1 MHISAFRDA
10 LRTPDLRKK
19 ILFTLGLLAIYRLG
33 SVLPTP
39 GVDYSAIQRCIDVV
53 QDNSVYALINLFS
66 GGHFFSF
73 RSSRW
78 ESCPTSRP
86 ALFCNCSRWLSLD

>member
-39 GVDYSAIQRCIDVV
+39 GVY
-53 QDNSVYALINLFS
+53 
-66 GGHFFSF
+66 
-73 RSSRW
+73 
-78 ESCPTSRP
+78 
-86 ALFCNCSRWLSLD
+86 

>member
-1 MHISAFRDA
+1 MHISAFGAA

-19 ILFTLGLLAIYRLG
+19 ILFTLGLLALYRLG

-39 GVDYSAIQRCIDVV
+39 GVDYSAIQRCIDIV

-66 GGHFFSF
+66 GG
-73 RSSRW
+73 
-78 ESCPTSRP
+78 
-86 ALFCNCSRWLSLD
+86 ALLQ